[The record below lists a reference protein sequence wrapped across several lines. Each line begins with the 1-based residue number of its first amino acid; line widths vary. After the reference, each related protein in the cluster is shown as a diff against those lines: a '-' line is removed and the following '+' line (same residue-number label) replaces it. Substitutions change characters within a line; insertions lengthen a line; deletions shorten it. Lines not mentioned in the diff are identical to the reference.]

1 MNVINVMMVYDIIVN
16 HYAGSVIYETSGFLE
31 KNRDTLT
38 DDLIEMVQKS
48 RVPIIAEL
56 FPKNVST
63 ADKKASLSKQFQKQL
78 HDLMQTLNNTEP
90 HYIRCVKP
98 NELKSPSTFVA
109 RMTMEQ
115 LRYSGVFEA
124 VAIRKQGYPFRLT
137 HQIFYDRYRYGS
149 PPFVPSFL

>member
-1 MNVINVMMVYDIIVN
+1 VV
-16 HYAGSVIYETSGFLE
+16 HYAGNVIYETAGFLE

-38 DDLIEMVQKS
+38 DDLVEMVQKS
-48 RVPIIAEL
+48 RMPLLLEL
-56 FPKNVST
+56 FPKAGTGMST

-78 HDLMQTLNNTEP
+78 HDLMTTLNNTEP

-137 HQIFYDRYRYGS
+137 HNIFFDRYRYSS
-149 PPFVPSFL
+149 PCHHFE